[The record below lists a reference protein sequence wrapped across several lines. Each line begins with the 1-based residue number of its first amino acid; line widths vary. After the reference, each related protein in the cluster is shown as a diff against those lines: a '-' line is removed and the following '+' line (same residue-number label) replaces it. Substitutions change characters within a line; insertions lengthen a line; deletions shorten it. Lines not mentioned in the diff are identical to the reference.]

1 MRSTVKLVYVKGGG
15 QKPTHNYMTS
25 CNNINDLSRFV
36 VQVYEHYGPLLTP
49 LICKPANFF
58 RDAPSFL
65 HLHAEHLITSLD
77 TICPSPVQPGL
88 KLTHNL
94 QMLQPNN
101 QLIEQLNRI
110 IPFKAQMVKNVN
122 ALLKEA
128 GSRKKRAIGEDD
140 GPEDEDLNKR
150 PTKRLKWQAGIIV
163 I

>member
-1 MRSTVKLVYVKGGG
+1 M
-15 QKPTHNYMTS
+15 
-25 CNNINDLSRFV
+25 
-36 VQVYEHYGPLLTP
+36 QVYEHYGPLLTP

-58 RDAPSFL
+58 RNAPSFL
-65 HLHAEHLITSLD
+65 HLHVEHLITSLN

-88 KLTHNL
+88 KLTHDL

-101 QLIEQLNRI
+101 QLIEQLNHI
-110 IPFKAQMVKNVN
+110 IPFKARMVKNVN
-122 ALLKEA
+122 ALLKET